1 MEKKRCEYHVNSK
14 KKSSIAKSISEDQNP
29 TIAWKPKGQLVA
41 HLHEHQVYSQ
51 MTSDICSSSS
61 TFIKYISASPTIWF
75 SNCQFQGGI
84 TRLLRVPESSHFLSG
99 ATDGCV
105 MVCTSYTFYKNIISG
120 SLHRTEKNALLI
132 LQFF

>member
-14 KKSSIAKSISEDQNP
+14 KKSSIAKSISEEQNP

-51 MTSDICSSSS
+51 MTSDICIS
-61 TFIKYISASPTIWF
+61 FKYISDSSIIGF
-75 SNCQFQGGI
+75 SNCHFQGGI
-84 TRLLRVPESSHFLSG
+84 TRLVRVPESSHFLSG

-105 MVCTSYTFYKNIISG
+105 MVCTSYTFYKDII
-120 SLHRTEKNALLI
+120 
-132 LQFF
+132 

>member
-51 MTSDICSSSS
+51 MTSDICSN
-61 TFIKYISASPTIWF
+61 FKYISASPIIWF

-105 MVCTSYTFYKNIISG
+105 MVCTSYTFYKNIIYS
-120 SLHRTEKNALLI
+120 TEKNALLI
-132 LQFF
+132 LQFY